1 MPDYSDAYL
10 VVKAII
16 TVERDNDNKKQ
27 NRKLIFQNNA
37 PFRSYISKINNMFV
51 NNTEDFDIVLPM
63 YNLLE
68 YCDKLF
74 YGIKKFVELLQRW
87 NKWIDKL
94 LEDRSHTN
102 VQDSECISSVKATTV
117 KVSNKFLSTKLL
129 NNAKIS
135 LASIVYDC
143 MDTFCT
149 WLDKA
154 KKI

>member
-27 NRKLIFQNNA
+27 NKKLIFQTSA
-37 PFRSYISKINNMFV
+37 QFRSYISKINNIFV
-51 NNTEDFDIVLPM
+51 NNSEDFDIVLPM

-74 YGIKKFVELLQRW
+74 HDIRKFVELLQRW

-94 LEDRSHTN
+94 FEDYLHTN
-102 VQDSECISSVKATTV
+102 VQDSVCK
-117 KVSNKFLSTKLL
+117 
-129 NNAKIS
+129 
-135 LASIVYDC
+135 
-143 MDTFCT
+143 
-149 WLDKA
+149 
-154 KKI
+154 